1 MATAINW
8 FETERKAHDH
18 GTVALV
24 TASGKVTYTARM
36 GGSPDNFIQD
46 RFIRVTTASTFDMTI
61 TVPDGTYYAQK
72 LDVLLE
78 VEGGT
83 DTVDVTTTTGDNGTQ
98 LTAAGGYNR
107 FEWHGSTI
115 GWALISSSAT

>member
-1 MATAINW
+1 MSAFNW
-8 FETERKAHDH
+8 FETKRKAHDLR
-18 GTVALV
+18 TVALV
-24 TASGKVTYTARM
+24 TASGEVTYTART
-36 GGSPDNFIQD
+36 GRVADNFVHD

-61 TVPDGTYYAQK
+61 TVPDGTYYGQK

-83 DTVDVTTTTGDNGTQ
+83 DTVDVTTTTGDDGTQ

-107 FEWHGSTI
+107 FEWHGSII